1 MPYIRTANVQALRLD
16 LEQVKT
22 LQVTP
27 EQRDKHRLQADD
39 VLILEG
45 GDADKVGRGW
55 IWSGEVKACLHQN
68 HVFAVRPD
76 RRFLLPRF
84 LAYYVNAP
92 QARSYFLS
100 VAKQTTN
107 LASINKS
114 NLKNLPVPV
123 PTLEQQHHRVSKLD
137 QQLSATAR
145 MEASLSARLGD
156 AEILRRSILRAAF
169 EGRLVSRDANVKPD
183 GEIPQEAEKHAIGRQ
198 AVISATR
205 RNPRAVLTE
214 G

>member
-16 LEQVKT
+16 LGEIKT

-27 EQRDKHRLQADD
+27 QQREKHTLQPDD
-39 VLILEG
+39 VLVLEG

-55 IWSGEVKACLHQN
+55 IWQGEVENCLHQN

-76 RRFLLPRF
+76 ARLLVPRY

-92 QARSYFLS
+92 QARAYFLS

-114 NLKNLPVPV
+114 NLRNLPVPV
-123 PTLEQQHHRVSKLD
+123 PTLQEQRSQVAALD
-137 QQLSATAR
+137 QQLSATAD
-145 MEASLSARLGD
+145 MEACLRAQLED
-156 AEILRRSILRAAF
+156 AGLLRRSVLRA
-169 EGRLVSRDANVKPD
+169 GVD
-183 GEIPQEAEKHAIGRQ
+183 GQLAPAELA
-198 AVISATR
+198 AA
-205 RNPRAVLTE
+205 
-214 G
+214 